1 MLKNVLREQR
11 QEQGLMV
18 RKVFHLGVR
27 LDKEGVARRR
37 ILCIMGRVL
46 FIGTQCSNLYT
57 SVDTPAKGRV
67 GGDVFVISCKY
78 VLGQP
83 QVS

>member
-1 MLKNVLREQR
+1 MFIRTKASLSCAIFIDPLSIQTQRRWTSAYINDPMHAKRER
-11 QEQGLMV
+11 E
-18 RKVFHLGVR
+18 
-27 LDKEGVARRR
+27 
-37 ILCIMGRVL
+37 L

-57 SVDTPAKGRV
+57 LVDTPAKGRV
-67 GGDVFVISCKY
+67 GGGGVFVITCKY